1 MARSSRRDP
10 DPHGWRREGK
20 DLVRGIAAGSIIGMP
35 LLFTMEMWWH
45 GMVVSEG
52 HLFVLLTVMLGANF
66 GFCLFSGFRDSYSV
80 REAASEAVTSTA
92 LGLVFAFVVL
102 CLIRE
107 ITFDLAPAEA
117 LGKMIIE
124 AVPVSLGISFAN
136 VQIRDQAAR
145 GGEEDGGA
153 GDGGA
158 REEDP
163 DALENRQLR
172 QDLQDLAVTVTGAV
186 VFAFNVAPTEEV
198 LQIAAR
204 LPAWQHVV
212 VMLVSGSLCYL
223 ILYASDFKQHQV
235 HVGSVFQ
242 SPLAETVT
250 VYAVAL
256 VVSALLLLLVGVPET
271 TSSVAIAVK
280 SVVTL
285 GLLASVGASAG
296 RLVV

>member
-1 MARSSRRDP
+1 
-10 DPHGWRREGK
+10 
-20 DLVRGIAAGSIIGMP
+20 MP

-45 GMVVSEG
+45 GMVVSEA
-52 HLFVLLTVMLGANF
+52 HLFVLLVVMLCANF
-66 GFCLFSGFRDSYSV
+66 GFCLFSGFRDAYSV

-92 LGLVFAFVVL
+92 LGLVFAFAVL

-136 VQIRDQAAR
+136 VQIRDQVAR
-145 GGEEDGGA
+145 GEEEGEADVGDEAAEDA
-153 GDGGA
+153 DVL
-158 REEDP
+158 ED
-163 DALENRQLR
+163 RQLR
-172 QDLQDLAVTVTGAV
+172 QDLQDLTVTLIGAV

-204 LPAWQHVV
+204 LPAWQHL
-212 VMLVSGSLCYL
+212 VMMIVSASLCYL
-223 ILYASDFKQHQV
+223 ILYASDFKRHEV
-235 HVGSVFQ
+235 HVASLFQ
-242 SPLAETVT
+242 SPLAETVM

-256 VVSALLLLLVGVPET
+256 VVSAVLLLLIGVPEA
-271 TSSVAIAVK
+271 TSSLPIAVK

-285 GLLASVGASAG
+285 GLLAAVGASAG